1 MSAIKAMKANAALS
15 RISAL
20 ALGAV
25 VALGG
30 LATASAQE
38 ATDEVGSQ
46 VTSFGVGDWLNLG
59 LRLALVIG
67 VIWAAVHG
75 MRWYVRR
82 MNRGGS
88 RGGIRALEVLETHT
102 LGPNRTLHLV
112 RLGDRA
118 VLVGATQERIT
129 QLLTVDDPEEF
140 KRIVETPDDD
150 AELDIVTRTARTAPG
165 LSVFSAL
172 RTGLVAIRAN
182 QVQMSERIKA
192 QREVERE
199 ARGEQRLARRKARTR
214 PAAKQAPEAA
224 DLEQVDDA
232 PADAK
237 GPRFGA
243 LKGVLGRAQRPSR
256 APRPAPRTSEEIIE
270 AAAEERE
277 SLFDRA
283 LASIDAIEVTQNSSI
298 PGSTAAGARA
308 RASYGAARG
317 ATGGASGRSSLSAGR
332 TREAQLADLQRAI
345 EQARKSAS

>member
-1 MSAIKAMKANAALS
+1 MKAITVPS

-25 VALGG
+25 VALAGF
-30 LATASAQE
+30 ATASAQE

-59 LRLALVIG
+59 LRLALVIA

-82 MNRGGS
+82 VNRGGS

-129 QLLTVDDPEEF
+129 QLLTVDDPAEF
-140 KRIVETPDDD
+140 KRIMETPDEEGDLDD
-150 AELDIVTRTARTAPG
+150 VGRTARTTPG
-165 LSVFSAL
+165 MSVFSAF
-172 RTGLVAIRAN
+172 RTGLMTMRAN

-192 QREVERE
+192 ERETQRETQRE
-199 ARGEQRLARRKARTR
+199 ARGAQRAARRTARTR
-214 PAAKQAPEAA
+214 PAAKQAVPA
-224 DLEQVDDA
+224 DLHQIDDA
-232 PADAK
+232 EAVEK

-243 LKGVLGRAQRPSR
+243 LKGVLAR
-256 APRPAPRTSEEIIE
+256 APRPARAARPVPRTSEEIIE
-270 AAAEERE
+270 AAAAERE

-283 LASIDAIEVTQNSSI
+283 LASIDAIEITQNSSI

-317 ATGGASGRSSLSAGR
+317 ERARASVAAGR

-345 EQARKSAS
+345 EQARKTAS